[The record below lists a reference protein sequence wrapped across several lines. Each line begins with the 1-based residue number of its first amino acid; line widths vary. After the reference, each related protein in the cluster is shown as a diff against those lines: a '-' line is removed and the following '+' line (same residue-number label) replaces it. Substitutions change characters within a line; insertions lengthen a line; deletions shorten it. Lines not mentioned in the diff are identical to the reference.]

1 MSFKQIKLFIS
12 FCLSTLIIYSCT
24 QPAAN
29 YGGVGGGLPTHYI
42 SIADNVV
49 SPATITVAIGSSIT
63 FLNQSGTNQT
73 IVSDN
78 CTSLATS
85 TMAPQGHYFFKKDT
99 LGTITYHSIENPSLT
114 GSITFRP

>member
-1 MSFKQIKLFIS
+1 MNFSHSKLFIT
-12 FCLSTLIIYSCT
+12 FCISSLLLYSCT

-29 YGGVGGGLPTHYI
+29 YGGVGGALPTHYI

-49 SPATITVAIGSSIT
+49 SPASIVVSIGSSIT

-78 CTSLATS
+78 CTSLASS
-85 TMAPQGHYFFKKDT
+85 TMPPSGHFLFKKDT

>member
-1 MSFKQIKLFIS
+1 MI
-12 FCLSTLIIYSCT
+12 CSCS
-24 QPAAN
+24 QPSVN

-42 SIADNVV
+42 SITNTAV
-49 SPATITVAIGSSIT
+49 SPPTLTVAIGSSIT
-63 FLNQSGTNQT
+63 FLNQSNTNQT